1 MNGVIEISPQLPL
14 SLIGGFAAVTLILC
28 GVMAWRAGPGALWRM
43 FAAAAITLM
52 LLDPR
57 VVDEERE
64 PQSDVVAVVI
74 DRTASQKVGD
84 RPAET
89 AAALAHLRQRFGAM
103 PNLDVR
109 EVELRDAVAGA
120 GQADGEG
127 SLLMGA
133 LRRALG
139 GIPRQRVAGAIVVTD
154 GQIHDDALA
163 KEVEATGAPI
173 HVLVTGARDEVDRR
187 LIIEK
192 APAYGLVGQ
201 EATIAYRVEDRVG
214 PLDSRGGGGLDKLA
228 RVTLKEGGKVIGT
241 AQIAVGRTDSFKVP
255 LTHAGPT
262 VLTLEVAA
270 TPGELSTVNNRSL
283 VTINGVRERLRVL
296 LVSGQPHAGERVW
309 RNLLKSDPAVDL
321 VHFTILR
328 PPEKD
333 DFTPLNEISLIAFP
347 TRELFEVKIKEFD
360 LVVFDR
366 YMVRDVLPPSYLRN
380 IIGYVREG
388 GALLL
393 AVGPEY
399 AKERSLFNTP
409 LGELLP
415 AAPTGKVVEGGYR
428 PKVTEVGGRHPVTA
442 ALPKAEASRANRGT
456 GSWGRWFRQVEAA
469 ARAGHTLMEGPGAR
483 PLLVLDRAGEG
494 RVAAML
500 SDHIWLWARG
510 FEGGGPHAE
519 LMRRLAHWLM
529 KEPDLE
535 EEGLRAQVRDG
546 KLHVTRR
553 SLRDAPAEITVTTPS
568 GEVQRH
574 DVTTA
579 KTGVAELIVPAEEAG
594 LYRIG
599 DGEREALAAAGSLNP
614 LEFADL
620 RATAAMLTPLSDA
633 TGGGVQW
640 VRDGLPDLRKVRAN
654 RDRAGKGWLGLI
666 ENNAYVVTGVAEF
679 PLVPPILFMLGVLL
693 VLMGA
698 WWKEGRS

>member
-1 MNGVIEISPQLPL
+1 MNGVIELAPL
-14 SLIGGFAAVTLILC
+14 VPMPLVIGFVAIATVLC
-28 GVMAWRAGPGALWRM
+28 AIIGWRAGPGGLWRF
-43 FAAAAITLM
+43 FATLAIAAV
-52 LLDPR
+52 LLNPR
-57 VVDEERE
+57 VVDEQRE
-64 PQSDVVAVVI
+64 PQSDVVALLV
-74 DRTASQKVGD
+74 DRTASQKVGQ
-84 RPAET
+84 RPAQT
-89 AAALAHLRQRFGAM
+89 DAAVAHLRRRIEAL
-103 PNLDVR
+103 PDVDIR
-109 EVELRDAVAGA
+109 QVMVRDAVAGSVR
-120 GQADGEG
+120 GDGEG
-127 SLLMGA
+127 SLLVGA
-133 LRRALG
+133 LRQALG
-139 GIPRQRVAGAIVVTD
+139 GIPSQRVAGAIVVSD
-154 GQIHDDALA
+154 GQIHDQALA
-163 KEVEATGAPI
+163 EEINKIKAPV
-173 HVLVTGARDEVDRR
+173 HVLITGKPDEVDRR

-192 APAYGLVGQ
+192 APAYGLVGK

-214 PLDSRGGGGLDKLA
+214 PTGGGLGNLA
-228 RVTLKEGGKVIGT
+228 RVTLKEGDKVIGA
-241 AQIAVGRTDSFKVP
+241 AQIPVGRTDSFKVP

-262 VLTLEVAA
+262 VLTLEVAP
-270 TPGELSTVNNRSL
+270 TTGELSTVNNRSL

-360 LVVFDR
+360 MVVFDR
-366 YMVRDVLPPSYLRN
+366 YVVRDVLPPSYLRN

-393 AVGPEY
+393 AVGPEF

-415 AAPTGKVVEGGYR
+415 AAPTGNVIEDAFR
-428 PKVTEVGGRHPVTA
+428 PKVTDVGNRHPVTA
-442 ALPKAEASRANRGT
+442 VLPKARASRANRGT
-456 GSWGRWFRQVEAA
+456 GSWGRWFRQVETV
-469 ARAGHTLMEGPGAR
+469 ARAGHTLMEGPAAR
-483 PLLVLDRAGEG
+483 PLLVLDRAGDG

-546 KLHVTRR
+546 KLHIVRR
-553 SLRDAPAEITVTTPS
+553 SLRDAPAEITVTSPT
-568 GEVQRH
+568 GEKKTHRVS
-574 DVTTA
+574 TA
-579 KTGVAELIVPAEEAG
+579 KTGLAELVVAAEETG

-599 DGEREALAAAGSLNP
+599 DGEREALAAAGALNP

-620 RATAAMLTPLSDA
+620 RATAALLSPLAEA

-640 VRDGLPDLRKVRAN
+640 IRDGLPDLRKVRTD
-654 RDRAGKGWLGLI
+654 RDRSGKGWLGLV
-666 ENNAYVVTGVAEF
+666 ENRAYVVTGVAEF
-679 PLVPPILFMLGVLL
+679 PLVPPILFMLGVLA
-693 VLMGA
+693 VLMAA